1 MNIYE
6 LKRKLK
12 APFTKRNSYTIKIK
26 NSSIRIDPTSSHV
39 PKFTS
44 QYQMMSYSQ
53 SWLESLTQRKNHQ
66 SQMN

>member
-53 SWLESLTQRKNHQ
+53 S
-66 SQMN
+66 